1 MLLRWDDCDT
11 NKEIIDYEM
20 RAHVFGGASLPPCS
34 NFAIRKTAS
43 DNRNVY
49 ASDVTKILE
58 INFYVDYILKS
69 FETGGKG
76 VFRKGIIKR
85 YTHSQ
90 PLPLTQINVPPT
102 PTYPYPPKI
111 MAHPP
116 KIIHTHSK

>member
-90 PLPLTQINVPPT
+90 PPPLLPTHPHSLKLMSHPHPLTPT
-102 PTYPYPPKI
+102 HPK
-111 MAHPP
+111 
-116 KIIHTHSK
+116 